1 MILLVCMV
9 VKWSEHADADGGYGD
24 GEAGDGG
31 DDDDWMVMVL
41 VMVMLMGTT
50 VLVGCVETHARWVYS
65 CCVNVVVLSCERN
78 LCRRPHMCAW
88 RGYPKQG

>member
-24 GEAGDGG
+24 GDAGDGG

-50 VLVGCVETHARWVYS
+50 VLVGCVETHARCVFLLCQ
-65 CCVNVVVLSCERN
+65 CCCFEL
-78 LCRRPHMCAW
+78 
-88 RGYPKQG
+88 